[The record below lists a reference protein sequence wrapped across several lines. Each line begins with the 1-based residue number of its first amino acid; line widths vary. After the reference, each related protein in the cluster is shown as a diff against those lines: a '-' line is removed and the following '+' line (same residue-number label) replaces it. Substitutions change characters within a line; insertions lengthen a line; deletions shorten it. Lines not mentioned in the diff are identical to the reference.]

1 MKLKIDL
8 IDKKLLLRSTSGVR
22 NLNSTTKSLSMNI
35 QQKETQLLVLWFS
48 ETHTGFKGISD
59 APVQCF
65 VPWLLY
71 TFLSAQTVVYKP
83 NVLAMVCFSGW
94 K

>member
-35 QQKETQLLVLWFS
+35 QQKETQLLVVWVI
-48 ETHTGFKGISD
+48 TGNGQGE
-59 APVQCF
+59 V
-65 VPWLLY
+65 
-71 TFLSAQTVVYKP
+71 
-83 NVLAMVCFSGW
+83 
-94 K
+94 